1 MVRLRCKKCGNV
13 FEQGRSSAVLTPH
26 LGPYHYMKC
35 PACARSSWFNV
46 YSSVKD
52 PVTYPS
58 QDKKPEAQIQNEET
72 EEERE
77 KRRIE
82 ESKYERS

>member
-1 MVRLRCKKCGNV
+1 
-13 FEQGRSSAVLTPH
+13 
-26 LGPYHYMKC
+26 MKC
-35 PACARSSWFNV
+35 PVCARSSWFNV

-52 PVTYPS
+52 PITYPL
-58 QDKKPEAQIQNEET
+58 QDKKPEAQTQTEET